1 LISNATLAVIVG
13 NRDFFPDKLV
23 TEARKDIQA
32 VFKEYG
38 IRPVMVGESD
48 TKLGS
53 IETYEEAKTCA
64 NLFKAHSNEIGGIL
78 VMLPN
83 FGDEKAVADTIKLS
97 GLQVPILVQAYPDK
111 LDALN
116 VEYRRDSFCGKI
128 SVCNNLRQY
137 GFPFT
142 LTKNHTIQPISES
155 FKDDLKRFVSVCKV
169 VKGLRSVRLGAIG
182 ARPNAFNT
190 VRYSEKLLQANGI
203 SVSTVDLSEI
213 LYAAQKLADDNA
225 RVKKKLAEIDAYA
238 KHDGV
243 PPLSLVLMAKLGIVI
258 SDWMA
263 ANDIQATAFQCWN
276 SIQENY
282 GINACTIMGMMSE
295 KLMPSAC
302 EMDVTGVASMYA
314 LQLASGQPS
323 ALADWNNNYGD
334 DPNRCIFFHCGNWA
348 KSFVPDIKIK
358 TAPILGTTL
367 GEENT
372 YGAMAGRA
380 SAGPMTFA
388 RVSTDDQFGVIRTY
402 VGEGQM
408 TDDPLDTFGQRAV
421 VKISGLQKL
430 MNFICINGFEHHIA
444 MTMGKVADVLE
455 EAFGNYMDWQIYRHR
470 S

>member
-1 LISNATLAVIVG
+1 MNTTTLAVILG
-13 NRDFFPDKLV
+13 NRDFFPDNLV
-23 TEARKDIQA
+23 TDARQDIQA
-32 VFKEYG
+32 VFQEYD
-38 IRPVMVGESD
+38 IRSVMVGESD

-53 IETYEEAKTCA
+53 IETYENAKICA
-64 NLFKAHSNEIGGIL
+64 NLFKAHRDDIDGIL
-78 VMLPN
+78 VVLPN
-83 FGDEKAVADTIKLS
+83 FGNEKAIADTIKLS
-97 GLQVPILVQAYPDK
+97 GLQVPILVQAYPDE
-111 LDALN
+111 LNALK

-142 LTKNHTIQPISES
+142 LTKQHTIHPLSEN
-155 FKDDLKRFVSVCKV
+155 FKVDLNKFIGVCQV
-169 VKGLRSVRLGAIG
+169 IRGLRNARLGAIG

-190 VRYSEKLLQANGI
+190 VRYSEKLLQAYGI
-203 SVSTVDLSEI
+203 SVSTIDLSEI
-213 LYAAQKLADDNA
+213 LYTAQKFANNNS
-225 RVKKKLAEIDAYA
+225 RVKEKLTEIHAYA

-243 PPLSLVLMAKLGIVI
+243 PPPSLVLMAKLGIVI
-258 SDWMA
+258 SDWMT
-263 ANDIQATAFQCWN
+263 ANDIKASALQCWD
-276 SIQENY
+276 SIQRNY
-282 GINACTIMGMMSE
+282 GINACTLMSMMSE

-302 EMDVTGVASMYA
+302 EVDITGVTSMYA

-334 DPNRCIFFHCGNWA
+334 DPERCVFFHCGNWA
-348 KSFVPDIKIK
+348 KSFVQDIEIK
-358 TAPILGTTL
+358 TAPILGNTL

-380 SAGPMTFA
+380 SGGPMTFA

-430 MNFICINGFEHHIA
+430 MHFICMNGFEHHVA
-444 MTMGKVADVLE
+444 MNMSEVADVLE
-455 EAFGNYMDWQIYRHR
+455 DAFGNYLGWQIYRHR
-470 S
+470 D

>member
-1 LISNATLAVIVG
+1 MNTTTLAVIFG
-13 NRDFFPDKLV
+13 NRDFFPDNLV
-23 TEARKDIQA
+23 TEARQDIQT
-32 VFKEYG
+32 VFQEYD
-38 IRPVMVGESD
+38 ICPVMVGESD

-53 IETYEEAKTCA
+53 IETYENAKICA
-64 NLFKAHSNEIGGIL
+64 NLFKAHRDDIDGIL
-78 VMLPN
+78 VVLPN
-83 FGDEKAVADTIKLS
+83 FGDEKAIADTIKLS
-97 GLQVPILVQAYPDK
+97 GLQVPIMVQAYPDE
-111 LDALN
+111 LNALK
-116 VEYRRDSFCGKI
+116 VERRRDSFCGKI

-142 LTKNHTIQPISES
+142 LTKQHTIHPISES
-155 FKDDLKRFVSVCKV
+155 FKADLKKFIGVCQV
-169 VKGLRSVRLGAIG
+169 VRGLRNARLGAIG

-190 VRYSEKLLQANGI
+190 VRCSEKLLQAYGI
-203 SVSTVDLSEI
+203 SVSTVDLSKI
-213 LYAAQKLADDNA
+213 LYAAQKLADNNS
-225 RVKKKLAEIDAYA
+225 RVQEKLTEIHAYA

-243 PPLSLVLMAKLGIVI
+243 PPPSLVLMAKLGIVI

-263 ANDIQATAFQCWN
+263 ANDIKASALQCWD
-276 SIQENY
+276 SIQRNY
-282 GINACTIMGMMSE
+282 GINACTLMSMMSE

-302 EMDVTGVASMYA
+302 EVDITGVTSMYA

-334 DPNRCIFFHCGNWA
+334 DPERCVFFHCGNWA
-348 KSFVPDIKIK
+348 KSFVPDIEIK

-380 SAGPMTFA
+380 SAGPMTFT

-402 VGEGQM
+402 VGEGQI

-430 MNFICINGFEHHIA
+430 MHFICMNGFEHHVA
-444 MTMGKVADVLE
+444 MTMSEVADVLE
-455 EAFGNYMDWQIYRHR
+455 EAFGNYLGWQIYRHR
-470 S
+470 D

>member
-1 LISNATLAVIVG
+1 MNAETLAVIVG

-38 IRPVMVGESD
+38 IHPVMVGESD

-64 NLFKAHSNEIGGIL
+64 DLFKSHSDDIDGIL
-78 VMLPN
+78 VVLPN

-97 GLQVPILVQAYPDK
+97 GLKVPILVQAYPDK

-128 SVCNNLRQY
+128 SVCNNLRPY
-137 GFPFT
+137 GFPCT

-243 PPLSLVLMAKLGIVI
+243 PPPSLVLMAKLGIVI

-263 ANDIQATAFQCWN
+263 ANDIQATALQCWN

-282 GINACTIMGMMSE
+282 GVNACTIMSMMSE

-302 EMDVTGVASMYA
+302 EVDITGVIAMHA
-314 LQLASGQPS
+314 LQLASGKPS
-323 ALADWNNNYGD
+323 ALVDWNNNYED
-334 DPNRCIFFHCGNWA
+334 DPNRCVFFHCGNWA
-348 KSFVPDIKIK
+348 KSFVKDLKIAN
-358 TAPILGTTL
+358 APILGTTL
-367 GEENT
+367 GVENT

-380 SAGPMTFA
+380 LKGPITFA
-388 RVSTDDQFGVIRTY
+388 RISTDDQFGIIRTY
-402 VGEGQM
+402 VGEGQT
-408 TDDPLDTFGQRAV
+408 TDDTLDTFGQSAV
-421 VKISGLQKL
+421 VKISELQKL
-430 MNFICINGFEHHIA
+430 MHFICINGFEHHVA
-444 MTMGKVADVLE
+444 MNMSKVADVLE
-455 EAFGNYMDWQIYRHR
+455 EAFGNYLGWQIYRHLG
-470 S
+470 